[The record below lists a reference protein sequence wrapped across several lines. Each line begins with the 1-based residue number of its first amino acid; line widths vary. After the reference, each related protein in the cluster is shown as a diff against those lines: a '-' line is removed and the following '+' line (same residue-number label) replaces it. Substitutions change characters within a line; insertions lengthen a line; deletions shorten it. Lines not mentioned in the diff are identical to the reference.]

1 MKINIFDYPDIFKP
15 FSQKAVTPY
24 QTYYLKVRMHG
35 EVKEIFWHD
44 KSLDKTSESV
54 RLRELINQIR
64 IIVEEKEKFKKLP
77 NPTGSY
83 L

>member
-1 MKINIFDYPDIFKP
+1 
-15 FSQKAVTPY
+15 
-24 QTYYLKVRMHG
+24 MHG
-35 EVKEIFWHD
+35 EVKEIFWDD

-64 IIVEEKEKFKKLP
+64 IIVEEKEEFKKLP